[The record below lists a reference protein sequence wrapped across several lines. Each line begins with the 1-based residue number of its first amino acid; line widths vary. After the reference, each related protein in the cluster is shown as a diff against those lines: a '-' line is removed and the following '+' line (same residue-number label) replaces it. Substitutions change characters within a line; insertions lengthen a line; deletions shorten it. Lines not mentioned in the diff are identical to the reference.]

1 MLQQL
6 QMIPKTKIQ
15 AAPYN
20 TDYNTDQ
27 DTDHNTDY
35 NTLIKVFNKGFN
47 LIKNKS
53 FKHDNTPFKK
63 TACSVLFFNY

>member
-1 MLQQL
+1 MLQPL
-6 QMIPKTKIQ
+6 QMTPKTKIQ

-27 DTDHNTDY
+27 GTDHNTDY

-53 FKHDNTPFKK
+53 FKRDNTTFKK
-63 TACSVLFFNY
+63 TPCTRCFF

>member
-1 MLQQL
+1 MLQPL
-6 QMIPKTKIQ
+6 QMTPKNKIQ

-20 TDYNTDQ
+20 TDQGTDY
-27 DTDHNTDY
+27 NTDY

-53 FKHDNTPFKK
+53 FKHDNTTFQK
-63 TACSVLFFNY
+63 TPCTRCFFNY